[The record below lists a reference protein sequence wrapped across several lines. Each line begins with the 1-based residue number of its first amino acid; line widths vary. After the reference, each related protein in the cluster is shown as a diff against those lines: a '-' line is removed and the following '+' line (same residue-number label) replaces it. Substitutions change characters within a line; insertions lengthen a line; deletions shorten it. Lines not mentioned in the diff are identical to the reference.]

1 MPAVKPIFFDCPRA
15 FRAWLASDSAA
26 AREVLVGFHKRG
38 TGLPSMTWPES
49 VDEALC
55 FGWIDGVRKRIDD
68 ARYQIRFSPRKPG
81 SIWSL
86 INIDRV
92 RVLTKEGRM
101 TPAGLTAFAQR
112 SGKKLGIYSYEQP
125 AISKLAAAEEKC
137 FRSHKAAWEFF
148 EKQAP
153 SYRKTAI
160 WRIVNA
166 RQEKTRQKRLAA
178 LIKASENS
186 RRI

>member
-1 MPAVKPIFFDCPRA
+1 MPAVKPIFFDSSQA
-15 FRAWLASDSAA
+15 FRAWLASVSGS

-68 ARYQIRFSPRKPG
+68 ARYQIRFTPRKPG

-112 SGKKLGIYSYEQP
+112 AEKKLGIYSYEQTS
-125 AISKLAAAEEKC
+125 ISKLPAA
-137 FRSHKAAWEFF
+137 
-148 EKQAP
+148 
-153 SYRKTAI
+153 
-160 WRIVNA
+160 
-166 RQEKTRQKRLAA
+166 
-178 LIKASENS
+178 
-186 RRI
+186 